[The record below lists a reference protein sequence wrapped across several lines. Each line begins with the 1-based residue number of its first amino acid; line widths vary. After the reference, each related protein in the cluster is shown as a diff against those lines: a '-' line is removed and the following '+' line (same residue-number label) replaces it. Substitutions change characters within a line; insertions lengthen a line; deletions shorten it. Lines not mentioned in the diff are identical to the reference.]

1 MPLFPDMTTADADRV
16 ITALQQLA
24 GQ

>member
-1 MPLFPDMTTADADRV
+1 ADADRV